1 MARGTFK
8 DLFSFAD
15 VTRDAE
21 RRVSAYED
29 CTLLRDLPMERPVG
43 RVSYLYS
50 FSSCSAGAEVPCIE
64 VHEDEDGGDGEWTN
78 LVGWSDA
85 NHKLFDVLLPPLLPR
100 EPVADDDRAA
110 PDS

>member
-15 VTRDAE
+15 VTRDPE

-64 VHEDEDGGDGEWTN
+64 VHEDEDGEWTN

-85 NHKLFDVLLPPLLPR
+85 NHKLFDVLLPR
-100 EPVADDDRAA
+100 EPVTA